1 MRLPSFLRLDSIGGM
16 RRAKWTKG
24 ARLDGSTM
32 GEDIERKH
40 HTDMIGMGFCWQGHR
55 ENA

>member
-1 MRLPSFLRLDSIGGM
+1 MRLPSFLRSDSIGGM

-24 ARLDGSTM
+24 ARLDGSTL

-40 HTDMIGMGFCWQGHR
+40 HTDMTGMGFCWQGHR